1 MRKPTASAATAAALV
16 RKSGAIARAL
26 TGGLELP
33 LQAIR
38 ASVEN
43 LHHEFGRE
51 PVGARRLDGV
61 LRGVERLG
69 RNVDG
74 LLELAEPP
82 TLHPLACTPSEIVGA
97 ARQAL
102 DAEDRSRV
110 QLACTQE
117 GAPLRLD
124 GPLVSVCLRRLIE
137 NSLEAGSETV
147 LVSARTSG
155 DQLVFAVVDDA
166 PEGLES
172 DWKPV
177 PFLTT
182 KPNHLGL
189 GLTLT
194 QRDVALLGGAL
205 TFHATRAGATCVRIT
220 VPCLPESIDEQ

>member
-16 RKSGAIARAL
+16 RTSGAIARAL

-43 LHHEFGRE
+43 LHHEFGHE

-74 LLELAEPP
+74 LVELASPP
-82 TLHPLACTPSEIVGA
+82 TPRPLSCTLCEIVGA
-97 ARQAL
+97 ARLAL
-102 DAEDRSRV
+102 REEDRARV
-110 QLACTQE
+110 LIACTPDDE
-117 GAPLRLD
+117 RRRLD
-124 GPLVSVCLRRLIE
+124 GPLVSICLRRLIE
-137 NSLEAGSETV
+137 NSLEAGSDSV
-147 LVSARTSG
+147 LVTASHSGGQAR
-155 DQLVFAVVDDA
+155 FAVLDDA
-166 PEGLES
+166 PDGLGR
-172 DWKPV
+172 DWQPV
-177 PFLTT
+177 PFLST

-194 QRDVALLGGAL
+194 QRDVALLGGHL

-220 VPCLPESIDEQ
+220 IPCSPGSHR